1 MLPDALEVLMF
12 LKLAIPIF
20 RGNPCES
27 TESDLLIGISART
40 VQTGKH
46 ASSVRTISNAS
57 VQFFVPENP
66 HLIDVKSEGS
76 KPWQRS

>member
-1 MLPDALEVLMF
+1 MF

-40 VQTGKH
+40 VQTGNL
-46 ASSVRTISNAS
+46 ASSVRTISIAYVHFLS
-57 VQFFVPENP
+57 TGILSENTM
-66 HLIDVKSEGS
+66 VFSARTG
-76 KPWQRS
+76 KPTSD